1 MAESGAIALLWL
13 LFGGTHMT
21 LSSLRLRPK
30 LVGVLSERG
39 FLGVYS
45 LVAFA
50 TFVPL
55 VWLYFASK
63 HAGPH
68 LFHLGGLPGVRAI
81 AYLVMGA
88 ALALLVAGIVRPSP
102 ASVAPGSPEPAG
114 VLRVTRH
121 PVFMAFG
128 MFGFV
133 HLLVASVNLAEL
145 AFFAGFPAFALIGS
159 WHQDARKLATGDE
172 AFRRFH
178 AATPFLPFSAPSGVI
193 AALREDALPIGIG
206 VVAAV
211 VIRWFH
217 PQLFGG

>member
-1 MAESGAIALLWL
+1 MAEAAAIALLWL
-13 LFGGTHMT
+13 VFGGTHMA
-21 LSSLRLRPK
+21 LSSLRLRPR
-30 LVGVLSERG
+30 LVAALSLRG

-45 LVAFA
+45 LVALA

-55 VWLYFASK
+55 VWLYFASR
-63 HAGPH
+63 HAGPY
-68 LFHLGGLPGVRAI
+68 LFHVSGLPSVRWL
-81 AYLVMGA
+81 AYLAMGA
-88 ALALLVAGIVRPSP
+88 ALALLVAGIARPSP
-102 ASVAPGSPEPAG
+102 ASMTPGRPEPAG

-128 MFGFV
+128 LFGLA
-133 HLLVASVNLAEL
+133 HLSVASVNLAEL

-159 WHQDARKLATGDE
+159 WHQDARKLASGDA

-178 AATPFLPFSAPSGVI
+178 AATPFLPFSRPSSVI
-193 AALREDALPIGIG
+193 PALREDAVPIGVG
-206 VVAAV
+206 VVAAG

>member
-13 LFGGTHMT
+13 VFAGTHMT
-21 LSSLRLRPK
+21 LSSLRLRPR
-30 LVGVLSERG
+30 LVAALTERG

-55 VWLYFASK
+55 WWLYFASR

-68 LFHLGGLPGVRAI
+68 LFHLGALPGVRGL
-81 AYLVMGA
+81 AYLLMGA

-102 ASVAPGSPEPAG
+102 ASVTPAAPEPGG
-114 VLRVTRH
+114 VQRITRH

-128 MFGFV
+128 VFGV
-133 HLLVASVNLAEL
+133 AHLLAASVNLAEL
-145 AFFAGFPAFALIGS
+145 AFFAGFPVFAWIGS
-159 WHQDARKLATGDE
+159 RHQDARKLATGGE

-178 AATPFLPFSAPSGVI
+178 AATPFLPFSRPAAVI
-193 AALREDALPIGIG
+193 PALREDALPIGAG
-206 VVAAV
+206 VLAAV